1 MLNALRASTK
11 LGPGA
16 KNVLGQ
22 QPVFVFAAV
31 CVIDEGLF
39 KIFPIS
45 TEMFDLGVLWE
56 CSFSGFAPLQYNLYY
71 CNYKL
76 DSGQ

>member
-45 TEMFDLGVLWE
+45 TERGKSALIAFKGKGCGGSSSIRDCEHLRTT
-56 CSFSGFAPLQYNLYY
+56 
-71 CNYKL
+71 
-76 DSGQ
+76 